1 MPNLQ
6 QYQRDLIPTYE
17 DKDPL
22 KDFEEILGITKD
34 IALDAS
40 KASVKSGFIQTAPV
54 DALYHLGIN
63 ANTPKPEI
71 FTDDQYRDKLAKNW
85 DRWTLSGTVNQLVSD
100 IKELGFPRVAVVPV
114 WTLVAPDKYIN
125 TLGIDEINPDM
136 QNFWSSFWVV
146 IDKPHGYQVVNWGV
160 PKWGEFLWGEV
171 TGDKV
176 KLARAVA
183 IIKQLKPAW
192 TSCRGIVFVQ
202 GTEKLWDTFNWGTNL
217 FGASLGVFRI
227 KENWEEV

>member
-1 MPNLQ
+1 MTFQ
-6 QYQRDLIPTYE
+6 DYQKGLIPVTNP
-17 DKDPL
+17 DDPL
-22 KDFEEILGITKD
+22 ATFEEVLGIKKD
-34 IALDAS
+34 EAAS
-40 KASVKSGFIQTAPV
+40 GARAAVKSAFIQTAPV
-54 DALYHLGIN
+54 DALQDLGIN
-63 ANTPKPEI
+63 FDTPKPEI
-71 FTDDQYRDKLAKNW
+71 LTDEQYRAKLAKSW
-85 DRWTLSGTVNQLVSD
+85 DRWTASGTVNNL
-100 IKELGFPRVAVVPV
+100 IAELKELGFVNIGIVPV
-114 WTLVAPDKYIN
+114 WTLIGPNQYVN

-160 PKWGEFLWGEV
+160 PNWGQFLWGEV